1 MQQRKTITLNLA
13 GLLEQSPAAQRFYED
28 YTQNAG
34 HAVKRN
40 LVDRIFRAGAVLDA
54 CGLSA
59 IVNLLDNDVFQAA
72 STAERQAMF
81 FKAAELAGVI
91 PAAAPVKP
99 RKQSQRAEVVAESDP
114 VTPEV
119 APEEVKPEVKE
130 PPASAD
136 KPATPR
142 RTGAGKMFS
151 GFQPP
156 KGSGGA

>member
-13 GLLEQSPAAQRFYED
+13 GLLEQSPSARRFYNE

-59 IVNLLDNDVFQAA
+59 IVNLLDNEVFQAA
-72 STAERQAMF
+72 SAAERQAMF
-81 FKAAELAGVI
+81 FKAAELAGIV
-91 PAAAPVKP
+91 PSSAPGKP
-99 RKQSQRAEVVAESDP
+99 RKANQRAETKPDIG
-114 VTPEV
+114 TPEQ
-119 APEEVKPEVKE
+119 EEPAAEESVEAKE
-130 PPASAD
+130 PPASGE
-136 KPATPR
+136 KQPQVR

-151 GFQPP
+151 SFQPP
-156 KGSGGA
+156 KGSGDA

>member
-13 GLLEQSPAAQRFYED
+13 GLLEQSPSARRFYED

-91 PAAAPVKP
+91 PAAAPVKS
-99 RKQSQRAEVVAESDP
+99 RKQGQRAEAVAESES

-151 GFQPP
+151 SFQPP
-156 KGSGGA
+156 KGSGDA